1 MIVSGSFPASHAP
14 HPIPPDLVI
23 FCGRGGVSEPERVVA
38 GAQQVSV
45 RQVLADARATGI
57 FRRIVLA
64 TNDHALADQLAVAEP
79 TLTIVE
85 TADSIIFGDQLRA
98 IARQLGSAAI
108 VYIGGGSA
116 PLLDADGLRR
126 LVAAIDVPGTVAA
139 NNALSSDWVGFRPA
153 DALARTAPVRTDND
167 LAWRLHHDA
176 GLARVPLDPSLATT
190 LDIDTP
196 TDLALLRRAPGLPPL
211 LREYLETRVPDLPA
225 VAAIE
230 DLMLDPYRT
239 LIIAGRVNVT
249 ILAMVERQVSFLK
262 RLFIEERGMRA
273 SGRQARGEVRTL
285 LAALLMEVGPERFFA
300 ILGGLGDGLIFDTRP
315 LFAHLAPDLSVAD
328 RFASDLLRPDL
339 IANPLVRD
347 FTAAARAA
355 RFPVI
360 FGGHALVTGGL
371 WLLATRARAAKERAG
386 G

>member
-1 MIVSGSFPASHAP
+1 MSAPVRTPSFALRTS
-14 HPIPPDLVI
+14 PDLIV
-23 FCGRGGVSEPERVVA
+23 FFGRGGESEPERLVS
-38 GAQQVSV
+38 GAQRASV
-45 RQVLADARATGI
+45 RQLVADAQAVGI

-64 TNDHALADQLAVAEP
+64 TNDHAFADEVAGGCP
-79 TLTIVE
+79 DLIIVE
-85 TADSIIFGDQLRA
+85 TGDTIVFGDQLRA
-98 IARQLGSAAI
+98 IVEQLGSLAVAY
-108 VYIGGGSA
+108 VGGGSA

-126 LVAAIDVPGTVAA
+126 LVAAIEQPGQVAA
-139 NNALSSDWVGFRPA
+139 NNALSSDWVSFRPA
-153 DALARTAPVRTDND
+153 DALFRTETIRTDND

-176 GLARVPLDPSLATT
+176 GLARVTLDQTLATT

-196 TDLALLRRAPGLPPL
+196 TDLALLRCAPDVPPL
-211 LREYLETRVPDLPA
+211 LRRYLDDVVPDLPA
-225 VAAIE
+225 LPAIE
-230 DLMLDPYRT
+230 ALLTDPYRT

-249 ILAMVERQVSFLK
+249 ILASVERQVSFNK
-262 RLFIEERGMRA
+262 RLYIEERGMRA

-285 LAALLMEVGPERFFA
+285 LAVLLQEVGPERFFA
-300 ILGGLGDGLIFDTRP
+300 LLADMGDGIIFDTRP
-315 LFAHLAPDLSVAD
+315 LFAQFAPDLSAAD

-355 RFPVI
+355 RIPVVL
-360 FGGHALVTGGL
+360 GGHALVTGGL